1 MARTIVTAPHT
12 IYVAAGGND
21 SNPGTLALPKLT
33 AQAAVTAAYN
43 EYDWQGFEPLIDIS
57 NSQTGPCSMSGPL
70 VGHSQ
75 IVFNFS
81 VPNLTWISPSH
92 CLILAEKAIAIT
104 TGYPVTWV
112 PDHPTAAGGKSAFF
126 LHNDCTLDV
135 FNGQNIVS
143 GQALGDTVIEADGQ
157 AIITVSHGFEL
168 QGLLKPAFLAR
179 RNSDWTIS
187 GQIKLNSCN
196 TKIYDFRSCSTL
208 NLGASYTSVGSPVTV
223 GSTVTGNA
231 VVNTN
236 GTKANIPGGITASTG
251 GQINDSGSI

>member
-1 MARTIVTAPHT
+1 MSRTLLTAPLT
-12 IYVAAGGND
+12 LYCAAGGND
-21 SNPGTLALPKLT
+21 SNPGTAALPMLN

-43 EYDWQGFEPLIDIS
+43 NYDWQGFQPTIDIS
-57 NSQTGPCSMSGPL
+57 NSQTQTCSMSGPL
-70 VGHSQ
+70 VGHDQ

-81 VPNLTWISPSH
+81 APNLTWITTGH
-92 CLILAEKAIAIT
+92 CMILAEKAIAVL

-112 PDHPTAAGGKSAFF
+112 PDYPTAAGGKSAFY
-126 LHNDCTLDV
+126 LHNDCTIDL

-143 GQALGDTVIEADGQ
+143 GQALGDTAIEADGQ
-157 AIITVSHGFEL
+157 AIITVQSGFEL

-187 GQIKLNSCN
+187 GQIKLNSAN
-196 TKIYDFRSCSTL
+196 VKIYDFRSGSSL
-208 NLGASYTSVGSPVTV
+208 NLGASYSSVGSPVLV

-236 GTKANIPGGITASTG
+236 GTKASIPGGITASTG

>member
-1 MARTIVTAPHT
+1 MARTVLTAPLT

-33 AQAAVTAAYN
+33 ARAAVAAAYN
-43 EYDWQGFEPLIDIS
+43 DYDWQGFEPTIDIA
-57 NSQTGPCSMSGPL
+57 NSQTLSITMGYPL
-70 VGHSQ
+70 VGHGQ
-75 IVFNFS
+75 IVINFS
-81 VPNLTWISPSH
+81 QPNLTWITSDS
-92 CLILAEKAIAIT
+92 CINLAEKSIAIL

-112 PDHPTAAGGKSAFF
+112 PDYLVNAGGKSAFK

-157 AIITVSHGFEL
+157 AIVTVSHGFEL
-168 QGLLKPAFLAR
+168 QGILKPAFLAR

-196 TKIYDFRSCSTL
+196 TKIYDFRSLSTL
-208 NLGASYTSVGSPVTV
+208 NLGASYASVGSPVTV
-223 GSTVTGNA
+223 GSTVSGNA
-231 VVNTN
+231 VANTN
-236 GTKANIPGGITASTG
+236 GTKASIPGGITASTG

>member
-1 MARTIVTAPHT
+1 MTRTVLTAPHT

-21 SNPGTLALPKLT
+21 ANPGTLALPKLT
-33 AQAAVTAAYN
+33 VQAAITSAYN
-43 EYDWQGFEPLIDIS
+43 DYDWQGIEPHIDIS
-57 NSQTGPCSMSGPL
+57 NSQVGPASMSGPL

-81 VPNLTWISPSH
+81 APNLTWLSTDH

-112 PDHPTAAGGKSAFF
+112 PDYPTAAGGKSAFY

-196 TKIYDFRSCSTL
+196 VKLYDWRSCSTL
-208 NLGASYTSVGSPVTV
+208 NINASYASTGSPVLT
-223 GSTVTGNA
+223 GSTVSGNS
-231 VVNTN
+231 VLNTN
-236 GTKANIPGGITASTG
+236 GTKTSIPGGIASSTG

>member
-1 MARTIVTAPHT
+1 MARTLVTAPLT
-12 IYVAAGGND
+12 IYCAAGGND
-21 SNPGTLALPKLT
+21 SNPGTLALPKLN
-33 AQAAVTAAYN
+33 AQAAVLAAYN
-43 EYDWQGFEPLIDIS
+43 DYDWQGFQPTIDIS
-57 NSQTGPCSMSGPL
+57 NNQTLPCSMSGPL

-81 VPNLTWISPSH
+81 APNLAWVTTDH

-112 PDHPTAAGGKSAFF
+112 PDYPVAAGGKSAFF

-143 GQALGDTVIEADGQ
+143 GQALGDTAIEADGQ

-187 GQIKLNSCN
+187 GQIKFNSSN
-196 TKIYDFRSCSTL
+196 VKVYDFRSCSTL
-208 NLGASYTSVGSPVTV
+208 NLGASYSSVGSPIFV
-223 GSTVTGNA
+223 GSTVTGNS

-236 GTKANIPGGITASTG
+236 GTKASIPGGITASTG